1 MELLKNKI
9 STCVKKGEKI
19 VQITLDDDY
28 NVSDTKL
35 DIDKVIDSSGQ
46 IILDDVEVMANKI
59 RVKGELVFCIL
70 YHTGFLEKPI
80 DAMEGKLPFEEMI
93 HMDDILP
100 MDQCQIIWEIE
111 DLNVSV
117 MNSRKVSLRAL
128 VELKAMVF
136 EQENMDITYDIEEK
150 EGIECL
156 YKEFPISSLIVHK
169 KDGIR
174 LKQEIE
180 LASSKPN
187 MCNLVYKNVR
197 LQNFESRL
205 LDGEISIKGDLS
217 FFFIYLGNKEHI
229 PVQYVQQDITFS
241 EKLKEPLC
249 REDMTWEISAKI
261 GNMQA
266 DIKNDSDG
274 EERIIFTD
282 VMLDLYIKI
291 YEDTNMRLL
300 WDTYSKEEQID
311 NVTEEFAF
319 ESLIAKNHAKT
330 KISQRVGIKQLKGR
344 VLSVLNMDGNIKI
357 DHIARK
363 EGAIGVEGAVIGRMM
378 CLTEDDKRP
387 IQTEP
392 VIMPFEYD
400 IEVAG
405 IREQQVV
412 NLVPSLEQVS
422 AMMLDGNEAECKA
435 FISFSILAFEP
446 RKARTI
452 VEVKRSPFDMEKR
465 NNMAG
470 MIGYTVKPED
480 TLWSIAKNYFTTVEK
495 LKELNHL
502 KTDEV
507 SPGEKLL
514 IMK

>member
-35 DIDKVIDSSGQ
+35 DIDKVIDTSGQ
-46 IILDDVEVMANKI
+46 ILLEDIEVMANKV
-59 RVKGELVFCIL
+59 RVKGVLSFCIL

-93 HMDDILP
+93 HIDDILP
-100 MDQCQIIWEIE
+100 TNQCQIIWEIE

-117 MNSRKVSLRAL
+117 INSRKVSLRAL
-128 VELKAMVF
+128 VELKAMIF
-136 EQENMDITYDIEEK
+136 DQENMDITYDIDEK
-150 EGIECL
+150 DKIECL
-156 YKEFPISSLIVHK
+156 YKEFPISSLVVHK

-187 MCNLVYKNVR
+187 MSQLVYKNVR
-197 LQNFESRL
+197 LQNFESKL

-229 PVQYVQQDITFS
+229 PVQYVQQDISFS

-249 REDMTWEISAKI
+249 KEDMTWEISAKV

-274 EERIIFTD
+274 EERIIYTD

-291 YEDTNMRLL
+291 YEDTRMKLL

-311 NVTEEFAF
+311 NITEEFPF
-319 ESLIAKNHAKT
+319 ESLITKNHAKT
-330 KISQRVGIKQLKGR
+330 KISQRAGLKQLKGR
-344 VLSVLNMDGNIKI
+344 VLSVLNMDGSIKI
-357 DHIARK
+357 DNMIRK
-363 EGAIGVEGAVIGRMM
+363 EEKITVEGAVIGRMM

-392 VIMPFEYD
+392 VILPFEYE

-405 IREQQVV
+405 IRDLHVV
-412 NLVPSLEQVS
+412 NLVPSLEQIS

-435 FISFSILAFEP
+435 VISFSILAFEP
-446 RKARTI
+446 KKARTI
-452 VEVKRSPFDMEKR
+452 VEVKRSPFDLEKK
-465 NNMAG
+465 NSMAG
-470 MIGYTVKPED
+470 MIGYTVKAGD
-480 TLWSIAKNYFTTVEK
+480 TLWSIAKMYFTTVER

-507 SPGEKLL
+507 NVGEKLL
-514 IMK
+514 ILK